1 MKAHDEIQAIAG
13 EVRDT
18 LAGLPSDPERGCL
31 VTPAQLDRLTALTQ
45 EMKEKAAA
53 LLAHTRLYA
62 GVTRR
67 LPS

>member
-1 MKAHDEIQAIAG
+1 MKAHDEIQAIAE

-18 LAGLPSDPERGCL
+18 LAGLPSDTERGCL

-45 EMKEKAAA
+45 EMREKAAA
-53 LLAHTRLYA
+53 QLAQTRLNAY
-62 GVTRR
+62 GKRR